1 MSSIINDTSKMT
13 QEINS
18 NIRIIHVVNGPITET
33 ITIRPI
39 EEKDNKE
46 KAALIRR

>member
-1 MSSIINDTSKMT
+1 MT

-18 NIRIIHVVNGPITET
+18 NIRIIHAVNGPITET

-39 EEKDNKE
+39 EEKT
-46 KAALIRR
+46 IRK